1 MQKLQSVNGSTY
13 NHVETDTAYGLDGA
27 PAWGNA
33 TVVTEDVGGINRLTQ
48 TAAFD
53 SCGRAIDV
61 IDPMGRQFHTN
72 YDLDGR
78 ILSINRV
85 DIAHPVV
92 TYTYGSSGITNG
104 QVTIVTDNLSG
115 VVQNVSYSGSGSAV
129 GMVSGTTEINGSDNY
144 TVSYTYN
151 VDGDREVVHYQT
163 PQGTIHYDY
172 GDWISGGQDDHRM
185 FRTLTLLDA
194 SQQPTGEQFH
204 YVYDAFGRLTSATF
218 AMTPITGQTGY
229 SAAYPAATRGRAFY
243 DLDAGGRV
251 KSVEYYWDTWN
262 ANSSSYGSQPILK
275 NSCTYDA
282 YKGLKT
288 TSSFWSNDGNGN
300 WNTNPDR
307 TEQYGYDANL
317 DYLTSVDYGDGL
329 ANPQQTWTYDAA
341 GNRATDS
348 AQGNGWTYDNLNRI
362 TASPGYTYD
371 SDLAGNR
378 LHRFVS
384 GNAET
389 TYGWDDVNR
398 MTSLSNSSGNWN
410 YAYRADGM
418 RVSKTDGTNLTRFHY
433 DGQMG
438 MQDVDVNGA
447 TTTYTNY
454 ALGCRGIDRIEKG
467 GSISYPIYDSHG
479 NMIST
484 LAANSGSYSLLNTRS
499 YGAWGDVR
507 SGSTTGDPKGK
518 YCASIGHRHDDESGM
533 TYMRARYY
541 DPQIGQF
548 VSQDPKLQGTN
559 LYRYCN
565 NDPILQVDKT
575 GRDPEINH
583 VGADP
588 NFGNWIRNLLEGV
601 DGIAD
606 AQDREVA
613 FREALE
619 EIEEAWH
626 GDANFYFGTT
636 AGVVGA
642 WQMILNVSQ
651 SAIEWI
657 TTDFDDANLGVSLQG
672 GEGLADLMEEAA
684 EMTVISFED
693 LG

>member
-1 MQKLQSVNGSTY
+1 MRCTLHHLIGGVDSFC
-13 NHVETDTAYGLDGA
+13 DGRD
-27 PAWGNA
+27 G
-33 TVVTEDVGGINRLTQ
+33 GGIK

-85 DIAHPVV
+85 DVSHPVV
-92 TYTYGSSGITNG
+92 TYTYGNSGVLKG
-104 QVTIVTDNLSG
+104 QVTSVTDNLSG
-115 VVQNVSYSGSGSAV
+115 VVQNVSYGATGVAV
-129 GMVSGTTEINGSDNY
+129 GMVTGTSEVNGSDTYSVN
-144 TVSYTYN
+144 YTYN
-151 VDGDREVVHYQT
+151 GDGDREVVHYIT

-218 AMTPITGQTGY
+218 AMTPQVGQTTY

-275 NSCTYDA
+275 NSCTYDD

-348 AQGNGWTYDNLNRI
+348 VQGNGWSYDNLNRI

-371 SDLAGNR
+371 HDLAGNR

-389 TYGWDDVNR
+389 TYGWDDINR
-398 MTSLSNSSGNWN
+398 MTSLVNSSGNWT

-418 RVSKTDGTNLTRFHY
+418 RVTKTDGTNLTRFHY

-438 MQDVDVNGA
+438 FQDVDITS

-454 ALGCRGIDRIEKG
+454 AIGCRGIDRIEKC
-467 GSISYPIYDSHG
+467 GSISYPLYDSHG
-479 NMIST
+479 NMMST
-484 LAANSGSYSLLNTRS
+484 LAAGSGAYSLSNARS

-507 SGSTTGDPKGK
+507 SGSTIGDPKGR
-518 YCASIGHRHDDESGM
+518 YCASIGHKSDDESGL

-541 DPQIGQF
+541 EPTNGRFANEDSAKSGQNWFCYCKDDP
-548 VSQDPKLQGTN
+548 TN
-559 LYRYCN
+559 GFDRDGKVFSPDEELY
-565 NDPILQVDKT
+565 L
-575 GRDPEINH
+575 
-583 VGADP
+583 
-588 NFGNWIRNLLEGV
+588 LSLEGMWSMAV
-601 DGIAD
+601 RLSVGFRASTAWSFLGFFTQLTEDVQAMPLSAND
-606 AQDREVA
+606 KVNRVSFVA
-613 FREALE
+613 SLTTITWESSSYAILG
-619 EIEEAWH
+619 ASPTSQVL
-626 GDANFYFGTT
+626 GT
-636 AGVVGA
+636 
-642 WQMILNVSQ
+642 I
-651 SAIEWI
+651 
-657 TTDFDDANLGVSLQG
+657 G
-672 GEGLADLMEEAA
+672 GYMAGLAIAGW
-684 EMTVISFED
+684 I
-693 LG
+693 LGLWGPTSLDYSYLN